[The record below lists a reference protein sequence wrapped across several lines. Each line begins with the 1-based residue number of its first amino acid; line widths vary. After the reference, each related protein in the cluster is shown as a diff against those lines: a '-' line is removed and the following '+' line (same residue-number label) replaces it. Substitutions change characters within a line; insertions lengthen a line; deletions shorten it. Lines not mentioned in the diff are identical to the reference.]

1 MNLYLDNGYVN
12 IRGIIELGLPFNF
25 IVGGRGT
32 GKTYGALQVME
43 EDRYKF
49 VFMRRT
55 QMQADMI
62 STPEYNPYKKLNSD
76 KGWNIGCAK
85 INKMTSG
92 FYEMQNINGKMKP
105 EGEPKA
111 IILALST
118 IANMRGFDASD
129 YEILLYDEFIPESH
143 ERPIKE
149 EGKAFK
155 NACETIN
162 RNREL
167 EGHKPVQCICLANS
181 NTMTNALFL
190 ELGLVKKAE
199 EMRRREQE
207 YSIMRERGIGL
218 FVLRESDISEKKAD
232 TALYKLGGSDEFN
245 RMALSNEFVTDEIGR
260 IKSRNLVEYRAVVT
274 VGEITIYKH
283 KSKPLLYVSTHLSGT
298 CPQFGSG
305 DIDRS
310 RFKKK
315 FFWLWSSYMKNNI
328 EFEEYLCEILFNKY
342 FE

>member
-1 MNLYLDNGYVN
+1 MNIYLDSGYVD
-12 IRGIIELGLPFNF
+12 IRGIMQLGLPFNF

-32 GKTYGALQVME
+32 GKTYGVLEAME
-43 EDRYKF
+43 EDKRKF
-49 VFMRRT
+49 IYMRRT
-55 QMQADMI
+55 QTQADLV
-62 STPEYNPYKKLNSD
+62 STPEFNPYKKLNID

-85 INKMTSG
+85 LNKMASA
-92 FYEMQNINGKMKP
+92 FYEMKNINGKLKP

-111 IILALST
+111 ILLALST

-129 YEILLYDEFIPESH
+129 CEVFIYDEFIPESH

-155 NACETIN
+155 NAYETIN

-167 EGHKPVQCICLANS
+167 EGKKPVQCLCLSNS

-190 ELGLVKKAE
+190 ELGLVKKTE
-199 EMRRREQE
+199 EMRRRGQE
-207 YSIMRERGIGL
+207 YSIMKERGIGL
-218 FVLRESDISEKKAD
+218 FVLRDSEISQKKSD

-245 RMALSNEFVTDEIGR
+245 RMALGNEFVTDEIGR
-260 IKSRNLVEYRAVVT
+260 IKSRNLLEYKAVVT

-283 KSKPLLYVSTHLSGT
+283 KSKTDLYVSTHLSGM

-305 DIDRS
+305 EIDRS

-315 FFWLWSSYMKNNI
+315 YFWIWSYYMKDKI